1 MAFDRAKSISI
12 RGSIGDYHSFR
23 KFEIYIFAADA
34 FSYDNR
40 RYLEDRFSLWIVIR
54 QTFWE
59 GISVS
64 LMIVIYTNMNSSSH
78 CRTSIFQGKIKISVY
93 KGRS

>member
-40 RYLEDRFSLWIVIR
+40 RY
-54 QTFWE
+54 
-59 GISVS
+59 
-64 LMIVIYTNMNSSSH
+64 
-78 CRTSIFQGKIKISVY
+78 
-93 KGRS
+93 